1 MELFRE
7 DGCMTDA
14 GFRAMMDGQLDELG
28 RLEAAEHLSYC
39 DQCMDRYTALLT
51 ADALETPPKSM
62 QGAVMGT
69 IWARLMQNTY
79 GRAAVAGVAAV
90 LALTLWR
97 SGALQQI
104 IQYGAG
110 RENVLETDQSQL
122 WEPGRNDPAPENTP
136 QYRPIED
143 DRPQA
148 APEQLRSRS
157 VRKGGAKMELFR
169 EDGCMTDAG
178 FRAMMDGQLDEL
190 GRLEAAE
197 HLSYCDQCMDRYTA
211 LLTADALETPPK
223 SMQGAVMGTIWARL
237 MQNTYGR
244 AAVAGVAAVLALT
257 LWRSGALQQ
266 IIQYGAGRENVLE
279 TDQSQLW
286 EPGRNDPAPEN
297 TPQYRPIE
305 DDRPQAAPEQ
315 LGRPVET
322 KQDRRYAGEG
332 SSLLHKLLT
341 DVTDKIAG
349 NTPNTEK

>member
-1 MELFRE
+1 MELF
-7 DGCMTDA
+7 DQNGCLTEEGLHA
-14 GFRAMMDGQLDELG
+14 VIGGQLDELG

-110 RENVLETDQSQL
+110 RETVLETDQSQL
-122 WEPGRNDPAPENTP
+122 WEPG
-136 QYRPIED
+136 Q
-143 DRPQA
+143 
-148 APEQLRSRS
+148 
-157 VRKGGAKMELFR
+157 
-169 EDGCMTDAG
+169 
-178 FRAMMDGQLDEL
+178 
-190 GRLEAAE
+190 
-197 HLSYCDQCMDRYTA
+197 
-211 LLTADALETPPK
+211 
-223 SMQGAVMGTIWARL
+223 
-237 MQNTYGR
+237 
-244 AAVAGVAAVLALT
+244 
-257 LWRSGALQQ
+257 
-266 IIQYGAGRENVLE
+266 
-279 TDQSQLW
+279 
-286 EPGRNDPAPEN
+286 NDPAPEN

-315 LGRPVET
+315 LGRPMET
-322 KQDRRYAGEG
+322 KQDRRYAGES
-332 SSLLHKLLT
+332 SSLLHKLFT

-349 NTPNTEK
+349 NTQNTEK

>member
-62 QGAVMGT
+62 QGAVMG
-69 IWARLMQNTY
+69 
-79 GRAAVAGVAAV
+79 AV

-110 RENVLETDQSQL
+110 RETVLETDQSQL
-122 WEPGRNDPAPENTP
+122 WEPG
-136 QYRPIED
+136 Q
-143 DRPQA
+143 
-148 APEQLRSRS
+148 
-157 VRKGGAKMELFR
+157 
-169 EDGCMTDAG
+169 
-178 FRAMMDGQLDEL
+178 
-190 GRLEAAE
+190 
-197 HLSYCDQCMDRYTA
+197 
-211 LLTADALETPPK
+211 
-223 SMQGAVMGTIWARL
+223 
-237 MQNTYGR
+237 
-244 AAVAGVAAVLALT
+244 
-257 LWRSGALQQ
+257 
-266 IIQYGAGRENVLE
+266 
-279 TDQSQLW
+279 
-286 EPGRNDPAPEN
+286 NDPAPEN

-315 LGRPVET
+315 LGRPMET

-332 SSLLHKLLT
+332 SSLLHKLFT

>member
-69 IWARLMQNTY
+69 IWA
-79 GRAAVAGVAAV
+79 VAGVAAV

-110 RENVLETDQSQL
+110 RETVLETDQSQL
-122 WEPGRNDPAPENTP
+122 WEPG
-136 QYRPIED
+136 Q
-143 DRPQA
+143 
-148 APEQLRSRS
+148 
-157 VRKGGAKMELFR
+157 
-169 EDGCMTDAG
+169 
-178 FRAMMDGQLDEL
+178 
-190 GRLEAAE
+190 
-197 HLSYCDQCMDRYTA
+197 
-211 LLTADALETPPK
+211 
-223 SMQGAVMGTIWARL
+223 
-237 MQNTYGR
+237 
-244 AAVAGVAAVLALT
+244 
-257 LWRSGALQQ
+257 
-266 IIQYGAGRENVLE
+266 
-279 TDQSQLW
+279 
-286 EPGRNDPAPEN
+286 NDPAPEN

-315 LGRPVET
+315 LGRPMET

>member
-14 GFRAMMDGQLDELG
+14 GFRAMMDGRLDELG

-51 ADALETPPKSM
+51 ADALETPPKNM
-62 QGAVMGT
+62 QGAVVGT

-122 WEPGRNDPAPENTP
+122 WEPGQNDPAPE
-136 QYRPIED
+136 D
-143 DRPQA
+143 
-148 APEQLRSRS
+148 
-157 VRKGGAKMELFR
+157 
-169 EDGCMTDAG
+169 
-178 FRAMMDGQLDEL
+178 
-190 GRLEAAE
+190 
-197 HLSYCDQCMDRYTA
+197 
-211 LLTADALETPPK
+211 
-223 SMQGAVMGTIWARL
+223 
-237 MQNTYGR
+237 
-244 AAVAGVAAVLALT
+244 
-257 LWRSGALQQ
+257 
-266 IIQYGAGRENVLE
+266 
-279 TDQSQLW
+279 
-286 EPGRNDPAPEN
+286 